1 MTKNDYEVG
10 MLRTA
15 FRVNMLRYSSMFSN
29 EINEFLDKISDNA
42 REMAER
48 DGNDRKED

>member
-15 FRVNMLRYSSMFSN
+15 FRVNMLRYSSMSPN
-29 EINEFLDKISDNA
+29 EINEFLDKISEDA
-42 REMAER
+42 REMAEHYE
-48 DGNDRKED
+48 NDRKKD

>member
-1 MTKNDYEVG
+1 

-15 FRVNMLRYSSMFSN
+15 FRVNMLRYSSMSSN

>member
-1 MTKNDYEVG
+1 

-15 FRVNMLRYSSMFSN
+15 FRVNMLRYSSMSPN
-29 EINEFLDKISDNA
+29 EINEFLDKISEDT

-48 DGNDRKED
+48 YGNDQKED